1 MDNNSVN
8 GKFTEDQLEA
18 AIIELFQAQE
28 YPHVP
33 GDSIHR
39 RLEDILL
46 TDDLRNFLSNRYSD
60 LTTTET
66 EKIISRLQNI
76 PSSPLYNGNRETFL
90 LINEGFDLQ
99 RDEPG
104 KLALHVNYIDFET
117 PENNTFKAVNQF
129 SVQVNACAAPTFY
142 YS

>member
-8 GKFTEDQLEA
+8 GKFTEDQLET

-28 YPHVP
+28 YPHVL

-46 TDDLRNFLSNRYSD
+46 TDDLRNFLSNRYND

-66 EKIISRLQNI
+66 EKIISACRTSLLRLCI
-76 PSSPLYNGNRETFL
+76 MET
-90 LINEGFDLQ
+90 
-99 RDEPG
+99 
-104 KLALHVNYIDFET
+104 VNHF
-117 PENNTFKAVNQF
+117 
-129 SVQVNACAAPTFY
+129 CL
-142 YS
+142 